1 MIRLDENDISK
12 LAEATGV
19 SVIDLQKL
27 YVMGLLKES
36 AVIGSLV
43 RYDYNQI
50 KKMGKYTPAQ
60 IFFALTSKYQITRY
74 AAQNMV
80 YSKYKSRYYCE
91 KCGIE
96 IGKPK
101 YMRNDGLC
109 DKCVAL
115 SIDLNNIQDDDKKTN

>member
-1 MIRLDENDISK
+1 MIRLDENEISE
-12 LAEATGV
+12 LAAATGV

-27 YVMGLLKES
+27 YVMGMLKDS
-36 AVIGSLV
+36 AVIGCLV
-43 RYDYNQI
+43 RYDYNRI

-60 IFFALTSKYQITRY
+60 IFFALTEKYKITRY

-80 YSKYKSRYYCE
+80 YSKYKNKYYCE

-96 IGKPK
+96 ISKSK
-101 YMRNDGLC
+101 YIRNDGLC